1 MRTGDQS
8 RLPPPPPAVQ
18 GGGPVAKMTPIT
30 EPPGSTPTTQEFALH
45 CCVVHCSVVLSSG
58 VKHGAVKC
66 RAVQSRGSEDS
77 REVSQKASWELASG
91 GGGQFGWLGGLA
103 SSATC
108 QPSAASYLGRF
119 NLSSLWELSKIKIA
133 PEIPIKNPANG

>member
-66 RAVQSRGSEDS
+66 SALKCRA
-77 REVSQKASWELASG
+77 G
-91 GGGQFGWLGGLA
+91 GWKIHVKCRKKPPGNWPQVEGVNLGG
-103 SSATC
+103 
-108 QPSAASYLGRF
+108 
-119 NLSSLWELSKIKIA
+119 
-133 PEIPIKNPANG
+133 